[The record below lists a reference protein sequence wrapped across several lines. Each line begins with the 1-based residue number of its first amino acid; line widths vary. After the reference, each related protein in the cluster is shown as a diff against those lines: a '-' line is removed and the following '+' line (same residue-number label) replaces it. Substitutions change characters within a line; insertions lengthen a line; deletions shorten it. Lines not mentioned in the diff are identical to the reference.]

1 MMNLEHGGMNEMDFQ
16 LDFLKDKIE
25 FFEATSLKELEQKIQ
40 KQIEHNQAILLTVHS
55 VSHQTTVID
64 DQILYTAVVHFKANV
79 S

>member
-1 MMNLEHGGMNEMDFQ
+1 MNEEYREVNQMGFQ

-64 DQILYTAVVHFKANV
+64 ERILYTAVVHFKANV
-79 S
+79 

>member
-1 MMNLEHGGMNEMDFQ
+1 MNEEHEGVNQMDFQ

-25 FFEATSLKELEQKIQ
+25 FFEASSLKELEQKIQ

-64 DQILYTAVVHFKANV
+64 DRILYTAVVHFKANI
-79 S
+79 

>member
-1 MMNLEHGGMNEMDFQ
+1 MNGEYGGVNQMDFQ

-25 FFEATSLKELEQKIQ
+25 FFEASSLKELEQKIQ

-64 DQILYTAVVHFKANV
+64 DRILYTAVVHFKANI
-79 S
+79 

>member
-1 MMNLEHGGMNEMDFQ
+1 MMKLEHERVNHMDFQ

-64 DQILYTAVVHFKANV
+64 ERILYTAVVHFKANV
-79 S
+79 

>member
-1 MMNLEHGGMNEMDFQ
+1 MDFQ

-64 DQILYTAVVHFKANV
+64 ERILHTAVVHFKANV
-79 S
+79 

>member
-1 MMNLEHGGMNEMDFQ
+1 MNEEYREVNQMGFQ

-64 DQILYTAVVHFKANV
+64 DRILYTAVVHFKANI
-79 S
+79 

>member
-1 MMNLEHGGMNEMDFQ
+1 MNEEYGEVNQMDFQ

-25 FFEATSLKELEQKIQ
+25 FFEASSLKEKKKKIQ

-64 DQILYTAVVHFKANV
+64 DRILYTAVVHFKANI
-79 S
+79 

>member
-1 MMNLEHGGMNEMDFQ
+1 MNEEYGEVNQMDFQ

-25 FFEATSLKELEQKIQ
+25 FFEASSLKELEQQIQ

-64 DQILYTAVVHFKANV
+64 DRILYTAVVHFKANI
-79 S
+79 

>member
-1 MMNLEHGGMNEMDFQ
+1 MNEEYGEVNQMDFQ

-25 FFEATSLKELEQKIQ
+25 FFEASSLKELEQKIQ

-64 DQILYTAVVHFKANV
+64 DQILYTAVVHFKANI
-79 S
+79 

>member
-1 MMNLEHGGMNEMDFQ
+1 MNEEYGEVNQMDFQ

-25 FFEATSLKELEQKIQ
+25 FFEASSLKELEQKIQ

-64 DQILYTAVVHFKANV
+64 DRILYTAVVHFKANI
-79 S
+79 

>member
-1 MMNLEHGGMNEMDFQ
+1 MDFQ

-55 VSHQTTVID
+55 VSHQTTGID
-64 DQILYTAVVHFKANV
+64 ERILYTAVVHFKANV
-79 S
+79 

>member
-1 MMNLEHGGMNEMDFQ
+1 MSLEHREVNQVDFQ

-64 DQILYTAVVHFKANV
+64 DRILYTAVVHFKANV
-79 S
+79 

>member
-1 MMNLEHGGMNEMDFQ
+1 MNEEYREVNQMDFQ

-40 KQIEHNQAILLTVHS
+40 KQIEHNQTILLTVHS

-64 DQILYTAVVHFKANV
+64 ERILYTAVVHFKANV
-79 S
+79 